1 MRVVHSR
8 IRIQGIPF
16 ERFRH
21 QFHSMTNTDTPRPPK
36 SAFSRRVWLA
46 CGIVALVAIVFL
58 LFKTLFS
65 LVLLILASVLLAIY
79 FHGFAHLL
87 QKIKI
92 PAKASVPVSV
102 VFNLLLIVAFFW
114 FVGARL
120 EQQVAQ
126 LSDTLPK
133 TIQTAQ
139 QKLTESPVGSKV
151 VSYLQSSGNN
161 KKTMAAVKQFFSS
174 SFGILSDLYIILL
187 MGLFFTASPSIY
199 TNGIVSLMPTANA
212 KDKTKQLFGEWYTIL
227 KKWLVSQIIG
237 IVFIGVLTGVGLLIV
252 GVPLVFTLAL
262 IAGLLNFVPNFGP
275 IIAFIPAGLIG
286 LLQGTDTVLWIAGI
300 YVFVQI
306 VQSAVQ
312 QPLVQKKLVNLPP
325 ALTIIAQV
333 AFGALGGFWGVLLA
347 SPIVAIITVVVNRLY
362 LEKSSTA

>member
-1 MRVVHSR
+1 MTD
-8 IRIQGIPF
+8 
-16 ERFRH
+16 
-21 QFHSMTNTDTPRPPK
+21 TNTNQQPK
-36 SAFSRRVWLA
+36 TFARRIWLA
-46 CGIVALVAIVFL
+46 CGIIALVAIVLL

-120 EQQVAQ
+120 EQQIAQ
-126 LSDTLPK
+126 LSDTLPQ
-133 TIQTAQ
+133 TVQTAQ
-139 QKLTESPVGSKV
+139 QKLNESPVGSKIV
-151 VSYLQSSGNN
+151 GYLQSSGNS
-161 KKTMAAVKQFFSS
+161 KKTMTAAKQFFSS

-187 MGLFFTASPSIY
+187 MGLFFTASPSVY
-199 TNGIVSLMPTANA
+199 TKGIVSLMPTKEA
-212 KDKTKQLFGEWYTIL
+212 KDKTKQLFSELYNIL

-237 IVFIGVLTGVGLLIV
+237 IVFIGLLTGIGLMIV
-252 GVPLVFTLAL
+252 GVPLVFTLSL
-262 IAGLLNFVPNFGP
+262 IAGLLNFIPNFGP

-286 LLQGTDTVLWIAGI
+286 LLQGTNTVLWIAGI

-306 VQSAVQ
+306 IQSAVQ

-347 SPIVAIITVVVNRLY
+347 SPIVAIIMTVVNKLY
-362 LEKSSTA
+362 LKKPANS

>member
-1 MRVVHSR
+1 MTD
-8 IRIQGIPF
+8 
-16 ERFRH
+16 
-21 QFHSMTNTDTPRPPK
+21 TNTDQPK
-36 SAFSRRVWLA
+36 KTFARRVWLA
-46 CGIVALVAIVFL
+46 CGIIALIAVVLL

-87 QKIKI
+87 QKIKV
-92 PAKASVPVSV
+92 PAKASVLVSV
-102 VFNLLLIVAFFW
+102 IFNLLLIVAFFW

-120 EQQVAQ
+120 EQQIAQ

-139 QKLTESPVGSKV
+139 QKLNESPVGSKV
-151 VSYLQSSGNN
+151 VSYMQSSGNSE
-161 KKTMAAVKQFFSS
+161 KTISFAKQFFSS

-199 TNGIVSLMPTANA
+199 TKGIVSLMPTEEA
-212 KDKTKQLFGEWYTIL
+212 KDKTKQLFNDLYNIL

-237 IVFIGVLTGVGLLIV
+237 IVFIGVLTGIGLAIV
-252 GVPLVFTLAL
+252 GVPLIFTLSL

-286 LLQGTDTVLWIAGI
+286 VLQGTNTVLWIAGI

-306 VQSAVQ
+306 IQSAVQ

-347 SPIVAIITVVVNRLY
+347 SPIIAIIMTVVNRLY
-362 LEKSSTA
+362 LNKPPKQNG